1 MNKIDRGLYTNFY
14 LFDSYYATINHN
26 NVDYNV
32 SWLSYVK
39 DSEKFVADY
48 YITNIEAKQQ

>member
-14 LFDSYYATINHN
+14 WFDSYYATINHN

-48 YITNIEAKQQ
+48 YITNIEAKQ